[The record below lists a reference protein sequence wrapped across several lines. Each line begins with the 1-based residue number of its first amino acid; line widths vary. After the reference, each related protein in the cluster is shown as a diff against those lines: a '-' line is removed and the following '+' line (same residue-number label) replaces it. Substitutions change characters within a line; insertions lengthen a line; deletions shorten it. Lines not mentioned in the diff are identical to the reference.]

1 MNVELLRS
9 IANATAANS
18 VVYVSQADGLPLVQE
33 KLISVDPA
41 TRDPNDA
48 TKIAAHITEAGVN
61 YLNKNA
67 GHTQQK
73 PIAASTTFTVESG
86 GLELPKIKRGFGKGG
101 GGGAPT
107 KYPFET
113 MQVNDHFFV
122 PNTEVSKGNAYK
134 TMGSAVGSANQRFA
148 VGTGEHETVKR
159 TKRGSDHKAIK
170 GPDGKNVMEEVTIEK
185 KKFTKKFVVRAVEGG
200 KTYGSWSAPADGAV
214 VMRES

>member
-1 MNVELLRS
+1 MNVELLRA

-18 VVYVSQADGLPLVQE
+18 VVYVSQADGMPLVQE
-33 KLISVDPA
+33 KYITVDPSV
-41 TRDPNDA
+41 RDPNDA
-48 TKIAAHITEAGVN
+48 TKIASHITEAGVN
-61 YLNKNA
+61 YLNQNA

-73 PIAASTTFTVESG
+73 AIAASTFTVESG
-86 GLELPKIKRGFGKGG
+86 GFELPKIKRGFGKGG

-122 PNTEVSKGNAYK
+122 ANTEVSKGNAYK

-159 TKRGSDHKAIK
+159 TKRGPDHKAIK
-170 GPDGKNVMEEVTIEK
+170 GPDNKNVMEEVTIEK

-200 KTYGSWSAPADGAV
+200 KTYGSWTAPAAGAV